1 MTISTENDVKQYS
14 TTTTTERSNHTRHL
28 NNNNKNNNN
37 NNDNNNNNI
46 YFLLI
51 FTCSA
56 ETAHT
61 YIMRYT
67 PVVNPLDMPRTPYW
81 ANEGKH

>member
-1 MTISTENDVKQYS
+1 MTISAENDVKQYS
-14 TTTTTERSNHTRHL
+14 TTTTTTDRPNHTRHL
-28 NNNNKNNNN
+28 NNNNNN
-37 NNDNNNNNI
+37 NNNNNI
-46 YFLLI
+46 YFVLI